1 MNSLPSGRAALLALA
16 LLAGVVGCRGWVS
29 EDPPVHLNWNMDTQE
44 KGKAYRRAEMF
55 SDGRYMRTPPE
66 GTVAQGWLKEDD
78 HLSLGLVDGK
88 PALALPPSFV
98 GGEEAVK
105 RGQQRY
111 GIYCSP
117 CHGYAGDG
125 GGAIAPR
132 MTVKPPSFHDARL
145 KDMAA
150 GQIYRAIL
158 NGVNNGNM
166 GSYAAQIPESDRWD
180 IILYVRALQRS
191 KDPTVTLGGKAPE
204 AVDPNA
210 GPADRG
216 KALYAAKGCNA
227 CHSIDGTRVLG
238 PTWQGIYGMKEKTN
252 KGEITVD
259 DAYLTES
266 MLTPAAQITDTYP
279 PVMPAVFGT
288 PAAPLTDGEVSD
300 LIAYIKSLK

>member
-1 MNSLPSGRAALLALA
+1 MKTLLAVA

-44 KGKAYRRAEMF
+44 KGKAYRHSEHFA
-55 SDGRYMRTPPE
+55 DGRYMRTPPA

-78 HLSLGLVDGK
+78 HLSLGLAEDGK
-88 PALALPPSFV
+88 LAMALPPSFV
-98 GGEEAVK
+98 GGEEAVR

-117 CHGYAGDG
+117 CHGFAGDG
-125 GGAIAPR
+125 AGTVAAR

-145 KDMAA
+145 KDMPI

-166 GSYAAQIPESDRWD
+166 GSYAAQIEENDRWNVV
-180 IILYVRALQRS
+180 LYVRALQRS
-191 KDPTVTLGGKAPE
+191 KDPAVTLSGKVEGPI
-204 AVDPNA
+204 DPNA
-210 GPADRG
+210 GPAEKG
-216 KALYAAKGCNA
+216 KALYSSKGCNA
-227 CHSIDGTRVLG
+227 CHSLDGTRVLG
-238 PTWQGIYGMKEKTN
+238 PTWKGLYGVKEKTN

-259 DAYLTES
+259 DAYLIES
-266 MLTPAAQITDTYP
+266 MKEPMAQITDSYP

-288 PAAPLTDGEVSD
+288 PAAPLTDDEIAS
-300 LIAYIKSLK
+300 LIAFIKSLK